1 MPTPSKPNQPQPLT
15 KQAIGT
21 AAEVDSSVYQ
31 QQDELVEKVKEAL
44 DREDSLTR
52 QRIARQFVTIYF
64 ALLALLLIGIP
75 IYNIVVIRV
84 TQQPD
89 LVIQLTDIVQT
100 YSAVVGPTLGFVIA
114 YYFKSKSDS

>member
-1 MPTPSKPNQPQPLT
+1 MPTPPKPNQPQPLT

-84 TQQPD
+84 TQRAD
-89 LVIQLTDIVQT
+89 LIIQLTDIVQT